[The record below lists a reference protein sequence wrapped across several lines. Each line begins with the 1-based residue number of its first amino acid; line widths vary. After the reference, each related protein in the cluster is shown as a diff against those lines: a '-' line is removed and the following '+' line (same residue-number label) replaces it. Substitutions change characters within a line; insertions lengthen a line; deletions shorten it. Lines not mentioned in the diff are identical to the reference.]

1 VTGQFPLPP
10 IERPNGKIYRPRK
23 IRAIYCENPYG
34 RRNDVFVLGTH
45 DLIGALEAA
54 AGEVRYRLGG
64 PYFLIDAV
72 GELGWWRE
80 MLHSGERVVVSDDV
94 RGAAGIRYEV
104 EER

>member
-1 VTGQFPLPP
+1 MIELTPV
-10 IERPNGKIYRPRK
+10 ERPNGKIYRPRK

-34 RRNDVFVLGTH
+34 HRNDVFVLGTH
-45 DLIGALEAA
+45 DLIGALEVA

-72 GELGWWRE
+72 GEIGWWRE
-80 MLHSGERVVVSDDV
+80 MLHNGERVVIADEV